1 MTATT
6 VRSRRRTQMVV
17 IENFGSC
24 NMRCAYCFPEHMW
37 SRDGHGG
44 VMHVDTLRDSLE
56 RAFETPSTEP
66 VDVHLAGG
74 EPLLAGRSWL
84 ETAFGLA
91 RDAAR
96 RHGKDVTFSMQTN
109 ATMVTPDLAW
119 FLADNRV
126 RVGVSLDGDESIN
139 EAVRGHTAQ
148 TREGFR
154 LLTEAYGEP
163 PGVIVTVTRTNA
175 LRMAEVI
182 AHLES
187 MDVAMFRAN
196 QMGATASW
204 NVGAAPRA
212 EEWAQ
217 ARQTIVEETAAR
229 GGRILE
235 FNTGQSVLKLVGALL
250 GGLDAFGA
258 PRGCCAMRCPAG
270 TELMYFDRRGDAYP
284 CPRSTVTSQARVA
297 HVADPDFDERWDAAL
312 GGLDAA
318 MQVPDGCAGCPAQLV
333 CDFGCHA
340 FNVAEGNFFEV
351 NCDASK
357 TFFGWA
363 RDHLETVARV
373 FLLGRVREQ
382 QRASGD
388 REAVRRGTTLS
399 VAQVS
404 ALASQL
410 ERGLTAHL
418 AAPGVEPGRLGQR
431 YGWRDDLVPLLQ
443 ITRRRVAAQ
452 G

>member
-1 MTATT
+1 MTKATLPT
-6 VRSRRRTQMVV
+6 RRRTQMVV

-44 VMHVDTLRDSLE
+44 VMHDDTLRDSLE
-56 RAFETPSTEP
+56 RAFEAPSPEP
-66 VDVHLAGG
+66 VDIHLAGG
-74 EPLLAGRSWL
+74 EPLLAGRRWL
-84 ETAFGLA
+84 EAAFALA

-109 ATMVTPDLAW
+109 ATMVTPDLAQL
-119 FLADNRV
+119 LADNRV

-154 LLTEAYGEP
+154 LLTEAYGET
-163 PGVIVTVTRTNA
+163 PGVIVTVTRVNA
-175 LRMAEVI
+175 LRMAEVV

-187 MDVAMFRAN
+187 MDVALFRAN

-204 NVGAAPRA
+204 NVAAAPRS
-212 EEWAQ
+212 EEWAA

-229 GGRILE
+229 DGRILE
-235 FNTGQSVLKLVGALL
+235 FNTSQSVTKLVSALL
-250 GGLDAFGA
+250 GGLDPFGA

-284 CPRSTVTSQARVA
+284 CPRSTVTPEARVA
-297 HVADPDFDERWDAAL
+297 HVADPEFDELWDAAL
-312 GGLDAA
+312 DRLDAK
-318 MQVPDGCAGCPAQLV
+318 MKVPESCTGCPAQV
-333 CDFGCHA
+333 ACDYGCHA

-363 RDHLETVARV
+363 QDHLDTVARV

-382 QRASGD
+382 HRATGD
-388 REAVRRGTTLS
+388 REAVRQGVTLPA
-399 VAQVS
+399 AQVA
-404 ALASQL
+404 ALTSQL

-418 AAPGVEPGRLGQR
+418 ATPGIDPSRLEQR

-443 ITRRRVAAQ
+443 ITRRRVEAQ